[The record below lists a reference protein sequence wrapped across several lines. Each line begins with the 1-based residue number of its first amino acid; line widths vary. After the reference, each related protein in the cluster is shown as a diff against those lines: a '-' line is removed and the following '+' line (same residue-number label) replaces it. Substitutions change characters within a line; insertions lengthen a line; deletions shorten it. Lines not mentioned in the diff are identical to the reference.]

1 MAAQEPALEPEL
13 YFIDADGK
21 KSDAGLHDAMLNNP
35 EADLLFA
42 QEVIALAIARGM
54 SPADAQRFY
63 GVG

>member
-1 MAAQEPALEPEL
+1 MAEQEPALEPEL

-35 EADLLFA
+35 EADRLFA
-42 QEVIALAIARGM
+42 QEAIDSAIARGV
-54 SPADAQRFY
+54 SAEDAQRLY